1 MKAEIVPCEDGRVIV
16 SRIKPALWTAKTV
29 CLEFHRGEQ
38 GKAPV
43 SVAFMILT
51 AIEANEVGRVLAEIA
66 GPR

>member
-1 MKAEIVPCEDGRVIV
+1 MKAEIVSCEYGRVIV
-16 SRIKPALWTAKTV
+16 SRIKPELGTGRTV
-29 CLEFHRGEQ
+29 CLEFHHGEQ

-43 SVAFMILT
+43 SVAFMFLT